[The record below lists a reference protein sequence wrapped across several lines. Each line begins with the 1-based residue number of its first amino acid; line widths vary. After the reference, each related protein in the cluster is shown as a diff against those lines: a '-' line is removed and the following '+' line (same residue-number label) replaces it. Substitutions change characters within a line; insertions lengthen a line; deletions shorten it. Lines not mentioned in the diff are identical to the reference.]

1 MESKNYYAYRRDIP
15 FDFELDNNGDLKM
28 LQDLEAVNQSLYN
41 IIVSNKN
48 SKQFEESFGA
58 NVDSILF
65 ENVQA
70 DSFLLHEVKTNIIEA
85 IRKDEP
91 NISILDVSIDMTNI
105 TENIIRIVIPYKL
118 NDGITTG
125 TFDENI
131 SLEVLI

>member
-105 TENIIRIVIPYKL
+105 TENIIRIVILYEL